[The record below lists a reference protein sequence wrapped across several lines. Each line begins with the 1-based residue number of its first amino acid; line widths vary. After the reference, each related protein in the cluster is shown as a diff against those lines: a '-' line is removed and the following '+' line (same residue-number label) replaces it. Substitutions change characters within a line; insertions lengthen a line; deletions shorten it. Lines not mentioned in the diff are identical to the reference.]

1 MGDQAASDNVIEAQA
16 RSKNYREDTLFQLKL
31 ELDTSMPSNNK
42 MTFTKNLLNLKGYK
56 GRPLDMYPYFAPY
69 KVYRKAKIQRMTYL
83 ERVELFFNRQRF
95 EQVIF
100 GRKSKTKKKMAK
112 RKRIEMD
119 EGLESLKDKNFVFTV
134 KMLFST
140 AFPIVDNFSQSSD
153 YFNQDITR
161 SFSFKGTNLEFFPFL
176 SGKFDKKFSHLNLG
190 GEIYTVTKV
199 IWVNDVFNHPLY
211 NRIVDNYRKIKDDM
225 EALSIREEGLID
237 RKEKL
242 MKVLYDEK
250 NEKWNPIVEA
260 IQSYTTNMKESRIS
274 ETLLAIKTAE
284 KDIIA
289 FREIPEKKNTQETT
303 STATASTA
311 TTKITK
317 TDINTF
323 FETYKIMTNKSE
335 NEGYKQALSQIW
347 RKVGS
352 LVPSIESV
360 LKSSFISGESRR
372 FLNGISNDV
381 EDINIMNTA
390 IEYIKKFEF
399 RFPKESRER
408 RQKIKDII
416 RQIFPKANE
425 FSEQL
430 ANFAKD
436 RNIGNEKWNRLIQSR
451 QLDDTVKKTFD
462 KLAMCYT
469 NDDCNVQDDDA
480 SRYIEVKLD
489 EITNRPQ
496 DATVEM
502 YEAFLQVNIIEGEVT
517 NKNYNKIKCTYLDEE
532 LDNFLDNFINPQDDW
547 NVQNE
552 KNFFSVKEVVQ
563 QANEALG
570 KEKAKRQEQNQESSV
585 LRAADNVL
593 KSVTSPFG
601 SNNNSNNRKKGSRR
615 NSKKKNRTRNRN
627 RNERK
632 PKSNTLKQQN

>member
-1 MGDQAASDNVIEAQA
+1 MSESSASESIVEAQA

-176 SGKFDKKFSHLNLG
+176 SGKFDKKFSHLNIG

-242 MKVLYDEK
+242 MKVLYDE
-250 NEKWNPIVEA
+250 NDEKWNPIVEA
-260 IQSYTTNMKESRIS
+260 IESYTTNMKESRIS

-289 FREIPEKKNTQETT
+289 FRKKEEKD
-303 STATASTA
+303 SG

-317 TDINTF
+317 IDLKTF
-323 FETYKIMTNKSE
+323 FDTYTTVSNKSE
-335 NEGYKQALSQIW
+335 NESYKQALSQIW

-451 QLDDTVKKTFD
+451 QLDETVKKSFD
-462 KLAMCYT
+462 KLALCYT
-469 NDDCNVQDDDA
+469 NDNCNVQDDDA
-480 SRYIEVKLD
+480 SKYIEVKLD

-601 SNNNSNNRKKGSRR
+601 SNNNKNSSNNKKGSRR
-615 NSKKKNRTRNRN
+615 NSKKKNRTKNKN
-627 RNERK
+627 KNK
-632 PKSNTLKQQN
+632 GDPKSKTLKQQN

>member
-176 SGKFDKKFSHLNLG
+176 SGKFDKKFSHLNIG

-242 MKVLYDEK
+242 MKVLYDE
-250 NEKWNPIVEA
+250 NDEKWNPIVEA
-260 IQSYTTNMKESRIS
+260 IQSYTTNMASSRIS

-284 KDIIA
+284 TDIKA
-289 FREIPEKKNTQETT
+289 FRGKEQKDSGTT
-303 STATASTA
+303 

-317 TDINTF
+317 TDLNAF
-323 FETYKIMTNKSE
+323 FDTYTTVSNKSE

-451 QLDDTVKKTFD
+451 QLDETVKKSFD
-462 KLAMCYT
+462 KLALCYT
-469 NDDCNVQDDDA
+469 NDNCNVQDDDA

-570 KEKAKRQEQNQESSV
+570 KEKAKRQEQNQESSI

-593 KSVTSPFG
+593 KSVTLPFG

-627 RNERK
+627 KNKGK
-632 PKSNTLKQQN
+632 PKSKTQKQQN

>member
-1 MGDQAASDNVIEAQA
+1 MNDQAASDNVIEAQA

-153 YFNQDITR
+153 YFNRDITR

-242 MKVLYDEK
+242 MKVLYDE
-250 NEKWNPIVEA
+250 NDDKWKPIVEA
-260 IQSYTTNMKESRIS
+260 IQSYTTNMEGSRIS

-284 KDIIA
+284 TDIIA
-289 FREIPEKKNTQETT
+289 FREKEPKDSNPPT
-303 STATASTA
+303 TA
-311 TTKITK
+311 TTAKITK
-317 TDINTF
+317 GELGIF
-323 FETYKIMTNKSE
+323 FDFYKTISNKSE
-335 NEGYKQALSQIW
+335 NESYKQALSAIW

-352 LVPSIESV
+352 LVPSIESI

-390 IEYIKKFEF
+390 IDYIKKFEF

-451 QLDDTVKKTFD
+451 QLDETVKKSFD
-462 KLAMCYT
+462 KLALCYT
-469 NDDCNVQDDDA
+469 NDNCNVQDDDA

-570 KEKAKRQEQNQESSV
+570 KEKTKRQEQNRESSV

-601 SNNNSNNRKKGSRR
+601 SNNNGNRKNNNNNKKGSKR
-615 NSKKKNRTRNRN
+615 NTKKKNRNKN
-627 RNERK
+627 KNK
-632 PKSNTLKQQN
+632 GDPKSKTLKQQN

>member
-1 MGDQAASDNVIEAQA
+1 MSDPTASESIIEAQA

-153 YFNQDITR
+153 YFNRDITR

-242 MKVLYDEK
+242 MKVLYDE
-250 NEKWNPIVEA
+250 NDDKWKPIVEA
-260 IQSYTTNMKESRIS
+260 IQSYTTNMEGSRIS

-284 KDIIA
+284 TDIIA
-289 FREIPEKKNTQETT
+289 FREKEPKDSNPPT
-303 STATASTA
+303 TA
-311 TTKITK
+311 TTAKITK
-317 TDINTF
+317 GELGIF
-323 FETYKIMTNKSE
+323 FDFYKTISNKSE
-335 NEGYKQALSQIW
+335 NESYKQALSAIW

-352 LVPSIESV
+352 LVPSIESI

-390 IEYIKKFEF
+390 IDYIKKFEF

-451 QLDDTVKKTFD
+451 QLDETVKKSFD
-462 KLAMCYT
+462 KLALCYT
-469 NDDCNVQDDDA
+469 NDNCNVQDDDA

-570 KEKAKRQEQNQESSV
+570 KEKTKRQEQNRESSV

-601 SNNNSNNRKKGSRR
+601 SNNNGNRKNNNNNKKGSKR
-615 NSKKKNRTRNRN
+615 NTKKKNRNKN
-627 RNERK
+627 KNK
-632 PKSNTLKQQN
+632 GDPKSKTLKQQN

>member
-1 MGDQAASDNVIEAQA
+1 MSDQTASDNVIEAQA

-242 MKVLYDEK
+242 MKVLYDE
-250 NEKWNPIVEA
+250 NDEKWNPIVEA

-289 FREIPEKKNTQETT
+289 FRESTPTT
-303 STATASTA
+303 A
-311 TTKITK
+311 KITK
-317 TDINTF
+317 NDLKTF
-323 FETYKIMTNKSE
+323 FNNYTKISNKSE

-451 QLDDTVKKTFD
+451 QLDETVKKSFD
-462 KLAMCYT
+462 KLALCYT
-469 NDDCNVQDDDA
+469 NDNCNVQDDDA

-563 QANEALG
+563 QANEDLG
-570 KEKAKRQEQNQESSV
+570 KEKAKRQEQNRESSV

-601 SNNNSNNRKKGSRR
+601 SNNNNNNNNNKNKKGSRR
-615 NSKKKNRTRNRN
+615 NSKKKNRSRN
-627 RNERK
+627 RNEGK
-632 PKSNTLKQQN
+632 PKSKTRKQQN

>member
-1 MGDQAASDNVIEAQA
+1 MIESSASESIIEAQA

-153 YFNQDITR
+153 YFNRDITR

-260 IQSYTTNMKESRIS
+260 IQSYTNNMKGSRIS

-284 KDIIA
+284 TDIDAFLKKKEPKD
-289 FREIPEKKNTQETT
+289 PDT
-303 STATASTA
+303 STTA
-311 TTKITK
+311 KITK
-317 TDINTF
+317 SELKTF
-323 FETYKIMTNKSE
+323 FDNYTIISNKSE
-335 NEGYKQALSQIW
+335 NESYKQALSAIW

-352 LVPSIESV
+352 FVPSIESIIN
-360 LKSSFISGESRR
+360 SSFISGESRR

-451 QLDDTVKKTFD
+451 QLDETVKKSFD
-462 KLAMCYT
+462 KLALCYT
-469 NDDCNVQDDDA
+469 NDNCNVQDDDA
-480 SRYIEVKLD
+480 SKYIEVKLD

-532 LDNFLDNFINPQDDW
+532 LDNFLDNFVNPQDDW

-570 KEKAKRQEQNQESSV
+570 KEKTKRQQQNRESSV

-593 KSVTSPFG
+593 KSVTSPFVP
-601 SNNNSNNRKKGSRR
+601 SKNNNNNNKGSRR
-615 NSKKKNRTRNRN
+615 NSKKKNRNKNKRD
-627 RNERK
+627 
-632 PKSNTLKQQN
+632 PKSKTLKQQN

>member
-1 MGDQAASDNVIEAQA
+1 MSDPTASESIIEAQA

-153 YFNQDITR
+153 YFNRDITR

-250 NEKWNPIVEA
+250 DEKWKPIVEA
-260 IQSYTTNMKESRIS
+260 IQSYTNNMEGSRIS
-274 ETLLAIKTAE
+274 ETLLAIKTA
-284 KDIIA
+284 KTDIYA
-289 FREIPEKKNTQETT
+289 FLEKKSEKSEEKKLEKSET
-303 STATASTA
+303 STTA
-311 TTKITK
+311 KITK
-317 TDINTF
+317 SELGIF
-323 FETYKIMTNKSE
+323 FTAHKNISNKSE
-335 NEGYKQALSQIW
+335 NESYKQALSAIW

-352 LVPSIESV
+352 FVPSIESIIN
-360 LKSSFISGESRR
+360 SSFISGESRR

-451 QLDDTVKKTFD
+451 QLDETVKKSFD
-462 KLAMCYT
+462 KLALCYT
-469 NDDCNVQDDDA
+469 NDNCNVQDDDA

-570 KEKAKRQEQNQESSV
+570 KEKAKRQEQNRESSV

-593 KSVTSPFG
+593 KSVTSPFVP
-601 SNNNSNNRKKGSRR
+601 SKSKNNNNNNKNSRR
-615 NSKKKNRTRNRN
+615 NSKKKNRNRN
-627 RNERK
+627 KNK
-632 PKSNTLKQQN
+632 GGPKSKTLKQQN

>member
-1 MGDQAASDNVIEAQA
+1 MSDQAASDNVIEAQA

-42 MTFTKNLLNLKGYK
+42 MTFNKNLLNLKGYK

-153 YFNQDITR
+153 YFNRDITR

-242 MKVLYDEK
+242 MKVLYDE
-250 NEKWNPIVEA
+250 NDEKWNPIVEA
-260 IQSYTTNMKESRIS
+260 IESYTTNMKESRIS

-289 FREIPEKKNTQETT
+289 FREIKKTTPETT
-303 STATASTA
+303 STA

-317 TDINTF
+317 NDLNTF
-323 FETYKIMTNKSE
+323 FQNYNKITNKSG
-335 NEGYKQALSQIW
+335 NEGYKEKLSQIW

-352 LVPSIESV
+352 LVPSIESI

-451 QLDDTVKKTFD
+451 QLDETVKKSFD
-462 KLAMCYT
+462 KLALCYT
-469 NDDCNVQDDDA
+469 NDNCNVQDDDA

-570 KEKAKRQEQNQESSV
+570 KEKTKRQEQNQESSV

-601 SNNNSNNRKKGSRR
+601 SNNNDKKGSRR
-615 NSKKKNRTRNRN
+615 NSKKKNRTKNKNRN
-627 RNERK
+627 KNK
-632 PKSNTLKQQN
+632 GDPKSKTLKQQN